1 MSQKE
6 KESSDINVDLAKIK
20 TKLSQEDAG
29 LLRKFLNKGKGVI
42 SSTEDN
48 VRSIVGELTLPK
60 ELMNYFMTQIDRTKS
75 DIVNL
80 IGREVSQ
87 FLQATNVSEEV
98 VKALSQLEISVKAEV
113 KFRHSSESP
122 DSEKNGSSKTNDSQT
137 LPPITITTKT
147 TSETS
152 GNDASGGFLNRKK
165 RSKKD

>member
-1 MSQKE
+1 MAQNDKKTSG
-6 KESSDINVDLAKIK
+6 DNVDLAKIK
-20 TKLSQEDAG
+20 TKLTQEDAG

-60 ELMNYFMTQIDRTKS
+60 ELMNYFMSQIDRTKT

-113 KFRHSSESP
+113 KFKHSSESS
-122 DSEKNGSSKTNDSQT
+122 DKEENNDTKSGNP
-137 LPPITITTKT
+137 LPPITITAKT
-147 TSETS
+147 STESSE
-152 GNDASGGFLNRKK
+152 NDAPGGSRKRKK
-165 RSKKD
+165 RS